1 MKKLIQKVMKFL
13 GLKKKATLD
22 ELIKKAMK
30 VLDEHLGKQRLPFCV
45 GLDIP
50 GTKNEAGFYI
60 NESFTEQGL
69 VFLQVGVRRVGYD
82 LLVSHYHES
91 MTENELR
98 EYLAKIA
105 EDTTEIQ
112 AEIKELSDNVD
123 DREGEF
129 PGYN

>member
-22 ELIKKAMK
+22 ELIKKTIQLLLK
-30 VLDEHLGKQRLPFCV
+30 HLGKQKIPFYAA
-45 GLDIP
+45 LDIP
-50 GTKNEAGFYI
+50 GTKNEADFYI
-60 NESFTEQGL
+60 NKSLTKEGL

-91 MTENELR
+91 MTEDELR
-98 EYLAKIA
+98 EYLAKIV

-112 AEIKELSDNVD
+112 AEIKELSDNID

>member
-1 MKKLIQKVMKFL
+1 MKKML
-13 GLKKKATLD
+13 TLD
-22 ELIKKAMK
+22 ELIKITIDILLK
-30 VLDEHLGKQRLPFCV
+30 HLGKQKIPFYAA
-45 GLDIP
+45 LDIP
-50 GTKNEAGFYI
+50 GTKNEADFYI
-60 NESFTEQGL
+60 NQSLTKEGL

-91 MTENELR
+91 MTEDELR
-98 EYLAKIA
+98 EYLAKIV

-112 AEIKELSDNVD
+112 AEIKELSDNID